1 MDLLVEDGRKA
12 VLLALE
18 HAGRTRQHRSFHTAD
33 LGHTSL
39 SGQVALEDRQVPLA
53 IERIVQ
59 RTDHVLTGRRFRR
72 HIGQQLPE
80 ALSLHGAAVAMKQA
94 GIQEQLH
101 HLRDSTGPVQIHG
114 HVATAGFEV
123 ADHRHPLTD
132 HFEVIDAEL
141 HARGAGDGQKVQH
154 RIGGSTHG
162 HDHADGV
169 FKCLPCQQIQRPDV
183 GLHRVQQHLG
193 GTGRTVRLLFILRRH
208 GGAVGQAESHR
219 LDGCA
224 HRVGGEH
231 AATAAGSG
239 AGILLNRRELL
250 LVDPA
255 AGQLTH
261 RFEGT
266 DHRQIATPE
275 LSRLDRAGKALAV
288 AGGFDGIGDHFPA
301 HQGVL
306 HAFGAHRDA
315 VADGDG
321 PEHLGHATGL
331 SGRFLSTPRQIVQPD
346 VAGSDCAVAVG
357 DAEDRLAEI
366 LIPESDS
373 PQHGAVGGALDSLG
387 DGVGSK
393 HGPEG

>member
-1 MDLLVEDGRKA
+1 
-12 VLLALE
+12 
-18 HAGRTRQHRSFHTAD
+18 
-33 LGHTSL
+33 
-39 SGQVALEDRQVPLA
+39 
-53 IERIVQ
+53 
-59 RTDHVLTGRRFRR
+59 
-72 HIGQQLPE
+72 
-80 ALSLHGAAVAMKQA
+80 MKQA

-193 GTGRTVRLLFILRRH
+193 GTGRTVRLLLILRRH

-275 LSRLDRAGKALAV
+275 LSRLDRAAVDEHRGDVHPSHRQHGARHVLVAAADSKHPIHALAV
-288 AGGFDGIGDHFPA
+288 ASGFDGIGDHFPA

-331 SGRFLSTPRQIVQPD
+331 PGRFLSTPRQIVQPD
-346 VAGSDCAVAVG
+346 VAGSDRAVAVG